1 MQLVLLRPLFTG
13 EKTLTGRWG
22 PPPPPWVLFS
32 RSGNKP
38 SRKATKFKK
47 LKSINRVD
55 TWNCN
60 LCYHR
65 LPAHFYSTPTE
76 RVSKDIAGNR
86 GKRSPFLLF
95 YWILFDLK
103 RVRYIYIYIS
113 PSRQMNDVRRNRE
126 RNFSPSLSPVIISFP
141 FFFTFQTTWMI
152 RWFFDNSLNCSSVS
166 ITRFK
171 KFIQ

>member
-13 EKTLTGRWG
+13 EKTFTGSWG

-103 RVRYIYIYIS
+103 RVRYIYIYI
-113 PSRQMNDVRRNRE
+113 PLPANERRE
-126 RNFSPSLSPVIISFP
+126 KESWKKFFSFSLSCNNLLSFLFYLP
-141 FFFTFQTTWMI
+141 NYVNDKVVL
-152 RWFFDNSLNCSSVS
+152 R
-166 ITRFK
+166 
-171 KFIQ
+171 